1 MIEKISQSFIKD
13 MRSYIDGSL
22 CGNIVRERWVNNRL
36 LDDPDKEPGAME
48 LGTYFEFLVSGAVP
62 KNGKVPLPVYMKS
75 VIKKYGS
82 TEGLGID
89 DMYVEYRNAHKAA
102 DLVRE
107 YIKSCGLKIVKAG
120 VKMERDGYEGTID
133 LICEVVEIK
142 DGFEWSVGDQIVLD
156 LKYSGLVEDGF
167 KNWTNK
173 HGWNWSPFQI
183 KNHGTQA
190 KHYHY
195 ISGLPF
201 FFLVVQAL
209 KEEWKNL
216 PIVKFFSIP
225 FSDKMITDHV
235 SEGDYLFTEFKFY
248 ANSIGFTP
256 RPSLSVCSKCPL
268 FKECP
273 DKHTYPRPQVVDLNE
288 D

>member
-1 MIEKISQSFIKD
+1 MKD
-13 MRSYIDGSL
+13 MREYINGSL
-22 CGNIVRERWVNNRL
+22 CGNIIRERWVNDRL

-48 LGTYFEFLVSGAVP
+48 LGSYFEFLLTGAIP

-75 VIKKYGS
+75 KIKNGS

-102 DLVRE
+102 DLVRG
-107 YIKSCGLKIVKAG
+107 YIKDFGLEIEG
-120 VKMERDGYEGTID
+120 VGVRMSKEEFEGTID
-133 LICEVVEIK
+133 IICRVVEVK
-142 DGFEWSVGDQIVLD
+142 DGFTWAVGDRIVID
-156 LKYSGLVEDGF
+156 TKYSGLVEDGF
-167 KNWTNK
+167 KNWKNK
-173 HGWNWSPFQI
+173 HGWNWSPIQI

-190 KHYHY
+190 KQYHFV
-195 ISGLPF
+195 SDLPF

-216 PIVKFFSIP
+216 PIVKFFNTP
-225 FSDKMITDHV
+225 FDNRMIAEHV
-235 SEGDYLFTEFKFY
+235 SEGREHFTTFKFY

-273 DKHTYPRPQVVDLNE
+273 DKHTYPRPQVVDLNAE
-288 D
+288 